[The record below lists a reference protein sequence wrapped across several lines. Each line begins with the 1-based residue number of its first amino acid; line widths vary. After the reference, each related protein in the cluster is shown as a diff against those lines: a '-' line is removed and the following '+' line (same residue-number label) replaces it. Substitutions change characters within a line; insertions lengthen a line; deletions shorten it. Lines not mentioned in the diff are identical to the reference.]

1 MLSCNPPLHLDR
13 TMGFQTI
20 PDQNDR
26 ILNMTAKLLQE
37 NLHLGAVDICVRQ
50 QGKIKS
56 YPSSFAGYGKSGN
69 GRYLLIMARSLIQQ
83 RSFSFW
89 GPTPPHQW
97 CQQQTGFIQEDKRS
111 FQAPCVFFTRGQ
123 SFLIQ
128 RWMASS
134 SRSRARRSGFCG
146 VHPIDRNRRQI

>member
-26 ILNMTAKLLQE
+26 ILNMATKLLQE
-37 NLHLGAVDICVRQ
+37 HLHLCAVDVCIRQ

-56 YPSSFAGYGKSGN
+56 YSSSFGGYGKSGN
-69 GRYLLIMARSLIQQ
+69 GRHLLIMAGSLIQQ
-83 RSFSFW
+83 RGFSF
-89 GPTPPHQW
+89 GSPTPTHQW
-97 CQQQTGFIQEDKRS
+97 SHQQPRFIQEDKGG
-111 FQAPCVFFTRGQ
+111 FQAPRVFFTRGQ

-128 RWMASS
+128 RWMTSS
-134 SRSRARRSGFCG
+134 SRSRARRSGFWG